1 MIVERQVT
9 EMESIEI
16 LYDHYKDTYALSK
29 VAQERRNKSFV
40 CLCILETVAYLWA
53 VDPQKM
59 IVALQ
64 SYEILSG
71 FVNLGHE
78 IIQTFLW
85 MMIVYILIRYVQDM
99 IYVERQYG
107 YLTKLEIKISSIVAD
122 EMFSRESSNYLK
134 EYPKILNLIDLFY
147 KMVMPVLF
155 LVINF
160 VHIIMEWQYD
170 QKNMLSVLCDSI
182 IFTAIFIITW
192 FYFFWIHSKIT
203 NYWIE
208 KIPIIKRIDQWLS
221 RELKKV

>member
-71 FVNLGHE
+71 FVNLGHK

-85 MMIVYILIRYVQDM
+85 MMIVYVLIRYVQDM

-107 YLTKLEIKISSIVAD
+107 YLKKLEIKISSIVAD

-170 QKNMLSVLCDSI
+170 QKNMLSVLCDSF

-203 NYWIE
+203 NYWRE

>member
-1 MIVERQVT
+1 
-9 EMESIEI
+9 MESIEI

>member
-85 MMIVYILIRYVQDM
+85 MMIVYVLIRYVQDM

-155 LVINF
+155 LVLNF

-170 QKNMLSVLCDSI
+170 QKNMLSVLCDSF

>member
-59 IVALQ
+59 IGALQ

-85 MMIVYILIRYVQDM
+85 MMIVYVLIRYVQDM

-155 LVINF
+155 LVLNF

-170 QKNMLSVLCDSI
+170 QKNMLSVLCDSF

>member
-1 MIVERQVT
+1 LIVERQVT

-85 MMIVYILIRYVQDM
+85 MMIVYVLIRYVQDM

-155 LVINF
+155 LVLNF

-170 QKNMLSVLCDSI
+170 QKNMLSVLCDSF

>member
-1 MIVERQVT
+1 
-9 EMESIEI
+9 MESIEI

-85 MMIVYILIRYVQDM
+85 MMIVYVLIRYVQDM

-155 LVINF
+155 LVLNF

-170 QKNMLSVLCDSI
+170 QKNMLSVLCDSF

>member
-1 MIVERQVT
+1 MI
-9 EMESIEI
+9 MESIEI

-85 MMIVYILIRYVQDM
+85 MMIVYVLIRYVQDM

-155 LVINF
+155 LLINF

-170 QKNMLSVLCDSI
+170 QRNMLSVLCDSF

-208 KIPIIKRIDQWLS
+208 KIPIIKRVDQWLS

>member
-85 MMIVYILIRYVQDM
+85 MMIVYVLIRYVQDM

-155 LVINF
+155 LVLNLYILLWNGNMTRK
-160 VHIIMEWQYD
+160 ICCQYY
-170 QKNMLSVLCDSI
+170 
-182 IFTAIFIITW
+182 AIHLFSQRFLLLRGSTFSGYIQRLQITG
-192 FYFFWIHSKIT
+192 
-203 NYWIE
+203 
-208 KIPIIKRIDQWLS
+208 
-221 RELKKV
+221 